1 MKTCSA
7 KAQPTQRLVVRSTG
21 RSEAQQVRQS
31 GLRGEGS
38 REELSEWEPG
48 LFPGG
53 GGLLGGGSRGRPW
66 AELS

>member
-1 MKTCSA
+1 M
-7 KAQPTQRLVVRSTG
+7 
-21 RSEAQQVRQS
+21 RQS

-53 GGLLGGGSRGRPW
+53 GGLLGWWVTGEVLGRVKLKGPEPKKRGDKYQGG
-66 AELS
+66 